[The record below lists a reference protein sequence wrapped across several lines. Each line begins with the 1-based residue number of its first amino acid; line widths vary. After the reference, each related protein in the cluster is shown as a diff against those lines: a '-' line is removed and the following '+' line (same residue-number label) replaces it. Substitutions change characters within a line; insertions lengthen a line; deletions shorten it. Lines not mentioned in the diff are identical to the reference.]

1 MKNTTLYVTLIALF
15 ISFNCFSISKLS
27 VKPKEID
34 IPCAKEG
41 RSDANFFRTSGSA
54 KSRDMASAKDKALM
68 VTKQML
74 SSLISSTI
82 KATTDNY
89 STSIEAANATSFKQA
104 FESMTREIVN
114 QQIKKIA
121 IVCEKTNK
129 AKDGMYEC
137 FLAVEMPKTALI
149 DEFNKAVESDQ
160 KLKVDYDKQKFEAI
174 LEQEMNKLGE

>member
-1 MKNTTLYVTLIALF
+1 MKKIFLLLSTITLSLLVGY
-15 ISFNCFSISKLS
+15 SGS
-27 VKPKEID
+27 KPKDIV
-34 IPCAKEG
+34 IPCADKG
-41 RSDANFFRTSGSA
+41 RSDANFFRASNSA
-54 KSRDMASAKDKALM
+54 KSRDMASAKDKALL

-74 SSLISSTI
+74 SSLIGSTI

-89 STSIEAANATSFKQA
+89 STNIEASGVTSFKQS
-104 FESMTREIVN
+104 FESMTREIVD

-129 AKDGMYEC
+129 TKDGMYEC

-149 DEFNKAVESDQ
+149 DEFSKAVESDP

-174 LEQEMNKLGE
+174 LEQEMKKLGE